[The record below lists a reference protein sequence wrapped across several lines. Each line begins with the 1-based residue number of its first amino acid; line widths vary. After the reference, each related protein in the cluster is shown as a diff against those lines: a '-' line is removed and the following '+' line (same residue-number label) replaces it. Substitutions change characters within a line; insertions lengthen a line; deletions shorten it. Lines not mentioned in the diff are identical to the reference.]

1 MGKLGS
7 IVGKPPT
14 HSRVLYG
21 MATSISPLQVGN
33 VAPGFSCPDQNGNIR
48 TLDEFH
54 GQKLVLYFYPKD
66 NTPGCTSQ
74 ACNLNDN
81 LAALTKAGYII
92 LGVSKDPAKSHQKF
106 IDKFSLK
113 FDLLCDEDL
122 SVHQAYGVW
131 GPKKFMGREFD
142 GTHRTTFVID
152 DNGVLENVIAKPKVK
167 AHAEEIL
174 KL

>member
-1 MGKLGS
+1 MIDQGAPDITL
-7 IVGKPPT
+7 P
-14 HSRVLYG
+14 
-21 MATSISPLQVGN
+21 ATG
-33 VAPGFSCPDQNGNIR
+33 DQTIR
-48 TLDEFH
+48 LADLR
-54 GQKLVLYFYPKD
+54 GQSVVLYFYPKD

-81 LAALTKAGYII
+81 RDALAEAGYSI

-106 IDKFSLK
+106 IDKFNLK
-113 FDLLCDEDL
+113 FDLLCDEEL
-122 SVHQAYGVW
+122 SVHFAYGVW

-152 DNGVLENVIAKPKVK
+152 ENGILEQVIAKPQVK

-174 KL
+174 QPEG

>member
-1 MGKLGS
+1 MAKT
-7 IVGKPPT
+7 IT
-14 HSRVLYG
+14 HLVAGDQAPAFSSLD
-21 MATSISPLQVGN
+21 QHGN
-33 VAPGFSCPDQNGNIR
+33 LR
-48 TLDEFH
+48 TLEEFK
-54 GQKLVLYFYPKD
+54 GSKLVLYFYPKD

-81 LAALTKAGYII
+81 LDALAKAGYNV
-92 LGVSKDPAKSHQKF
+92 LGVSKDPAKSHHKF
-106 IDKFSLK
+106 IDKFGLK

-122 SVHQAYGVW
+122 SVHHAYGVW

-152 DNGVLENVIAKPKVK
+152 EHGVLEQVIAKPKVK

-174 KL
+174 HPEG